1 MSTAHTK
8 GRLIVKGRYS
18 VCTEDGET
26 EVANT
31 RWTTLDS
38 SNDEDNARRLVACW
52 NRLLKFKTEQI
63 EDFGYDLFADI
74 RPDFEKAMRE
84 RDELKSRCDEWEKK
98 AATWLAS
105 PEAVQRLDGYRDL
118 AQQLNTATTQR
129 DELLKA
135 LKVARDHIDMGAL
148 EISHCKDA
156 EQIRAAIAKAEGGE
170 A

>member
-52 NRLLKFKTEQI
+52 NAAEGLSTESI
-63 EDFGYDLFADI
+63 ESAGNAFNGW
-74 RPDFEKAMRE
+74 K
-84 RDELKSRCDEWEKK
+84 
-98 AATWLAS
+98 LAS
-105 PEAVQRLDGYRDL
+105 YAMNDVK
-118 AQQLNTATTQR
+118 AQR

-135 LKVARDHIDMGAL
+135 LKMVAKTLDEHEQGLMGNQFTYEYKEWSLAV
-148 EISHCKDA
+148 
-156 EQIRAAIAKAEGGE
+156 RAAIAKAEGGE